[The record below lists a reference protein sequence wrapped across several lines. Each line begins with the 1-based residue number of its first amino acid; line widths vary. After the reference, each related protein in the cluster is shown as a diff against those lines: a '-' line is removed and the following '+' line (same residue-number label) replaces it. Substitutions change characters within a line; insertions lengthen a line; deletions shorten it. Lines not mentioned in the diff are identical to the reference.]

1 MIILSNKVLNVNFTL
16 KKNNTIE
23 SFSILKESDID
34 ENQLFFLH
42 KTLVDFNEDI
52 TDLVD
57 DLYTVAY
64 YCKVIEDDIFILNKV
79 YIERYTDII
88 LNVLMNKKYDF
99 RCYTATY
106 IEEFAKYNPEFK
118 KFILTK
124 LDILLKIFKDNLDES
139 IDSVSS
145 ILSVIKILNINNEDF
160 LSNLSIVVKDCMDR
174 DILYSKETLID
185 LIELCKILKD
195 FNLEYLEE
203 KLDKLLKENL
213 SELPF

>member
-79 YIERYTDII
+79 SIERYTDII
-88 LNVLMNKKYDF
+88 LNVLINSFFM
-99 RCYTATY
+99 TES
-106 IEEFAKYNPEFK
+106 IS
-118 KFILTK
+118 FIISSNVFSALTK
-124 LDILLKIFKDNLDES
+124 
-139 IDSVSS
+139 SS
-145 ILSVIKILNINNEDF
+145 L
-160 LSNLSIVVKDCMDR
+160 
-174 DILYSKETLID
+174 
-185 LIELCKILKD
+185 
-195 FNLEYLEE
+195 
-203 KLDKLLKENL
+203 
-213 SELPF
+213 